1 MEARD
6 SSVVSRFGYRLISV
20 TFLGVYLI
28 AAIRAWNLS
37 KGLSCI
43 RPTFLVSLL
52 DTRKVAHMDLLV
64 G

>member
-1 MEARD
+1 MQPRD

-20 TFLGVYLI
+20 TFLGVDLI

-43 RPTFLVSLL
+43 RTTLLVSLL
-52 DTRKVAHMDLLV
+52 DTRKVAHMDL
-64 G
+64 